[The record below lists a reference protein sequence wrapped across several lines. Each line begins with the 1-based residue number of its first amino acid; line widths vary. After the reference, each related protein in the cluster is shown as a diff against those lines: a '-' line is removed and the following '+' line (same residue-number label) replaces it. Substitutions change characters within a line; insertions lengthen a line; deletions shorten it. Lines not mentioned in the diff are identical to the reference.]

1 MIDFRKK
8 NILFNKLEREFIN
21 YNIDEN
27 NLDLILLDLNIDK
40 TDFYS
45 LFPKKIKDLCYFY
58 FFRTYHMSY
67 KEVKKKILSE
77 KSISIK
83 TSLLLSVFIE
93 IFGSK
98 KRVSI
103 FFLTYA
109 LLNPLLLSKIIYK
122 ISSKIWYDVGDKSI
136 DFNYYSKRFILMNI
150 IRNCLFYWRKTLDV
164 DKTLNFSNRQ
174 VIFFGKLGKIKFNA
188 KKYISDKLNL
198 NSI

>member
-27 NLDLILLDLNIDK
+27 NLDPILLDLNIDK

-45 LFPKKIKDLCYFY
+45 LFPKKIEDLCYFY

-164 DKTLNFSNRQ
+164 DKTLNFANRQ

>member
-1 MIDFRKK
+1 MGLSQSKYDQHDHHHHIVVDD
-8 NILFNKLEREFIN
+8 
-21 YNIDEN
+21 DEN

-122 ISSKIWYDVGDKSI
+122 IY
-136 DFNYYSKRFILMNI
+136 
-150 IRNCLFYWRKTLDV
+150 
-164 DKTLNFSNRQ
+164 
-174 VIFFGKLGKIKFNA
+174 IKH
-188 KKYISDKLNL
+188 NL
-198 NSI
+198 TM